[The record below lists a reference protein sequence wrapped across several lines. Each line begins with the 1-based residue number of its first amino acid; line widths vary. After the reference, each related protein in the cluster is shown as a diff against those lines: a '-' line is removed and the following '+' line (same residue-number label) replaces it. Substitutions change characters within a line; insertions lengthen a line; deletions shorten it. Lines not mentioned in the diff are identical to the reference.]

1 MDAFYIIIL
10 LLILVANTTT
20 TFLLYRSTDKP
31 KEIDIDEELNK
42 ATETISEY
50 CLTRSEKEPCRF
62 NMSGNEEECECILLK
77 GAPEGWNHADYKRQP

>member
-10 LLILVANTTT
+10 LLILVTTT
-20 TFLLYRSTDKP
+20 TTSLLLYRSTDKP

-62 NMSGNEEECECILLK
+62 KLSDKLEECNCMLLK
-77 GAPEGWNHADYKRQP
+77 TPPEGWNHADNKRQP

>member
-31 KEIDIDEELNK
+31 KEIDIDEELNIAVEK
-42 ATETISEY
+42 IEEY
-50 CLTRSEKEPCRF
+50 CLTQTEKTHCRF
-62 NMSGNEEECECILLK
+62 NLNDTNEACDCMLLK
-77 GAPEGWNHADYKRQP
+77 APPEGWNHADNKN

>member
-62 NMSGNEEECECILLK
+62 NLSDDEKYCKCMLLQRQ
-77 GAPEGWNHADYKRQP
+77 PEAWNHADNKRQP